1 VSGNAS
7 LACSSVSDF
16 LNIYTPRRVLFGG
29 VSGRRAAAKRVAAIQ
44 GVGKPQVDSQPEAI
58 D

>member
-1 VSGNAS
+1 
-7 LACSSVSDF
+7 VSDF